1 MLEFQYKNITFIVSL
16 DESKPISLLYVDKNN
31 KKKNIFDSFL
41 MDSLTIIIQNFELFN
56 IFFD

>member
-1 MLEFQYKNITFIVSL
+1 MSL

-31 KKKNIFDSFL
+31 EKNFFDSFL

>member
-1 MLEFQYKNITFIVSL
+1 MLEFQYKSITFIVSL

-31 KKKNIFDSFL
+31 EKNFFDSFL